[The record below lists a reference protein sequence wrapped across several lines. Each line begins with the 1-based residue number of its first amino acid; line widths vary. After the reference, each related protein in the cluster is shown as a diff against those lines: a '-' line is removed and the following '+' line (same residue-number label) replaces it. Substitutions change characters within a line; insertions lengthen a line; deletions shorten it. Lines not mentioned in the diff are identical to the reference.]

1 MIHLVRSASVKKPSS
16 TTKIKSP
23 IEVEPELDSEYWFGK
38 KLLQNGVLFLMG
50 DIDSDSVLP
59 IIASIMEYNL
69 LDSNNKPSHL
79 TLFINSGGGYTSPAY
94 HLIDSI
100 KHSPIPI
107 QTIGMGEVA
116 SAALMVLMSGAKGK
130 RMVTETCSIMSH
142 QYSAGISGKEHE
154 IYAGTKDM
162 QMESN
167 RMMTHYRKCTKK
179 SETYIRKYLLPQSD
193 CYLTPD
199 EAVKHGLIDG
209 IIQTY

>member
-1 MIHLVRSASVKKPSS
+1 MINLVRSVSLKKPST
-16 TTKIKSP
+16 TTKIKP
-23 IEVEPELDSEYWFGK
+23 VVEVNPEQEGEYWFGK
-38 KLLQNGVLFLMG
+38 NLLQNGVMYLMG

-69 LDSNNKPSHL
+69 MEEEERPSHL

-116 SAALMVLMSGAKGK
+116 SAALMVLMSGIKGK
-130 RMVTETCSIMSH
+130 RMATETCSIMSH
-142 QYSAGISGKEHE
+142 QYSAGLSGKEHE

-162 QMESN
+162 KMESN
-167 RMMTHYRKCTKK
+167 RMMNHYRKCTKK
-179 SETYIRKYLLPQSD
+179 SEAYIRKHLLPQSD
-193 CYLTPD
+193 CYLIPE
-199 EAVKHGLIDG
+199 EALKHGLIDG

>member
-1 MIHLVRSASVKKPSS
+1 MIHLIHSTSPKKPSN
-16 TTKIKSP
+16 TTKIKPP
-23 IEVEPELDSEYWFGK
+23 IEVSIDSDGEYWFGK
-38 KLLQNGVLFLMG
+38 NLLQNGVMYLMG

-69 LDSNNKPSHL
+69 MDEDERPSQL

-100 KHSPIPI
+100 KHSLIPV

-116 SAALMVLMSGAKGK
+116 SAALMILMAGSKSK
-130 RMVTETCSIMSH
+130 RFATETCSIMSH
-142 QYSAGISGKEHE
+142 QYSAGLSGKEHE

-167 RMMTHYRKCTKK
+167 RMMVHYRKCTKK
-179 SETYIRKYLLPQSD
+179 SEPYIRKHLLPQSD
-193 CYLTPD
+193 CYLTPE

-209 IIQTY
+209 ILQTY

>member
-1 MIHLVRSASVKKPSS
+1 MIHLIRSSSLKKPSN
-16 TTKIKSP
+16 TTKIKPP
-23 IEVEPELDSEYWFGK
+23 IEITNEPDNEYWFGK
-38 KLLQNGVLFLMG
+38 NLLQNGILYLMG

-69 LDSNNKPSHL
+69 LDDQDKPSHL

-100 KHSPIPI
+100 KHSIIPV

-116 SAALMVLMSGAKGK
+116 SAALMILMAGSKGK
-130 RMVTETCSIMSH
+130 RFATETCSIMSH
-142 QYSAGISGKEHE
+142 QYSAGLSGKEHE

-167 RMMTHYRKCTKK
+167 RMMVHYRKCTKK
-179 SETYIRKYLLPQSD
+179 TEPYIRKHLLPQSD
-193 CYLTPD
+193 CYLTPE
-199 EAVKHGLIDG
+199 EALKHGLIDG
-209 IIQTY
+209 ILQTY